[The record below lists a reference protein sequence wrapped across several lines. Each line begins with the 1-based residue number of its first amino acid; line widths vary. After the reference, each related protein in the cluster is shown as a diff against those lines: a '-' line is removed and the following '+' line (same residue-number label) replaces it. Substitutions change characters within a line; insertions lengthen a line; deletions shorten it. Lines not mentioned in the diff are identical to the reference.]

1 MTNDTETRKHNRVL
15 GALVA
20 DAAAVGTH
28 WIYDQDHIRKIAPEA
43 PEFMTPD
50 AANYDGVMA
59 YFAHPNRK
67 NGDQSQYGEQLIVM
81 LKALE
86 ANDGVYDAHIYASQ
100 FRAHFGYG
108 GAYVGYID
116 HATRET
122 LNNFQR
128 AEDEALKLARALP
141 YDGEPK
147 VTTAMI
153 GKALAAVVKYD
164 ADTLQNGFEADVR
177 ATHNDDAIMAHA
189 LNVLDVIRDMP
200 PLRGAH
206 DEQLPAIA
214 KLPGLVAS
222 MECDV
227 APDAFFD
234 AIDSAV
240 RTTSDH
246 ERAIAFGRVSA
257 AMMWAASTT
266 DNMNEIVIAGRAVA
280 TPETGALLADAIDM
294 TDQDT
299 NVATKHFGMACDL
312 NYGVPS
318 VVHNML
324 TAPTYQEAI
333 RRNIYAGGDTC
344 GRAMLIGAVMGA
356 VHGIG
361 GEQGIPKEWIEN
373 LSVDRNLSRYL

>member
-1 MTNDTETRKHNRVL
+1 MTNDTETRKRNMVL

-20 DAAAVGTH
+20 DAAAMGTH

-43 PEFMTPD
+43 PEFLTPD
-50 AANYDGVMA
+50 PANYEGVPA
-59 YFAHPNRK
+59 YFAHATRQS
-67 NGDQSQYGEQLIVM
+67 GDQSQYGEQLIVM

-86 ANDGVYDAHIYASQ
+86 ASGGTYDAQTYATH

-128 AEDEALKLARALP
+128 AEDEALMRAYAVP
-141 YDGEPK
+141 FDGPRK
-147 VTTAMI
+147 VTQAMV
-153 GKALAAVVKYD
+153 GKAMRMVPIFD
-164 ADTLQNGFEADVR
+164 GTQLQEKFEEEVRMTHDDNAIVAYGFK
-177 ATHNDDAIMAHA
+177 
-189 LNVLDVIRDMP
+189 VLDEIVGMP
-200 PLRGAH
+200 QKFGAN

-214 KLPGLVAS
+214 KLPGLVAN
-222 MECDV
+222 M
-227 APDAFFD
+227 APETDANTFF
-234 AIDSAV
+234 AAVDSAV
-240 RTTSDH
+240 RITSDH

-257 AMMWAASTT
+257 AMMQAALIT
-266 DNMNEIVIAGRAVA
+266 NNIAEIVDAGRAVA
-280 TPETGALLADAIDM
+280 TPETDALLADAAGM
-294 TDQDT
+294 TDQNT
-299 NVATKHFGMACDL
+299 NAATRHFGMACDL

-324 TAPTYQEAI
+324 TAQSYAEAI

-356 VHGIG
+356 LHGVG
-361 GEQGIPKEWIEN
+361 KGAGIPTAWVGK
-373 LSVDRNLSRYL
+373 LSMDREFSRYL

>member
-1 MTNDTETRKHNRVL
+1 MTNDTETRKRNMVL

-20 DAAAVGTH
+20 DAAAMGTH
-28 WIYDQDHIRKIAPEA
+28 WIYDQDHIRKIAPDA
-43 PEFMTPD
+43 PEFMTPNP
-50 AANYDGVMA
+50 AHYNGVPA
-59 YFAHPNRK
+59 FFAHATRQT
-67 NGDQSQYGEQLIVM
+67 GDQSQYGEQLIVM

-86 ANDGVYDAHIYASQ
+86 VNGGTYDAQTYAAH

-128 AEDEALKLARALP
+128 AEDEALNRAYALP
-141 YDGEPK
+141 FDGPRK
-147 VTTAMI
+147 VTQAMV
-153 GKALAAVVKYD
+153 GKAMALVAKHSG
-164 ADTLQNGFEADVR
+164 DTLRAKFEEAVR
-177 ATHNDDAIMAHA
+177 MTHDDDATVAYGFK
-189 LNVLDVIRDMP
+189 VLDQIIAMP
-200 PLRGAH
+200 RKFGAI

-222 MECDV
+222 MGLDV
-227 APDAFFD
+227 DPEVFFQ

-257 AMMWAASTT
+257 AMMRAALLT
-266 DNMNEIVIAGRAVA
+266 DDMAEIITAGRAVA
-280 TPETGALLADAIDM
+280 TPETDALLADAVGM

-299 NVATKHFGMACDL
+299 NAVTKHFGMACDL

-324 TAPTYQEAI
+324 TAPSYTEAV

-344 GRAMLIGAVMGA
+344 GRAMLVGAILGA
-356 VHGIG
+356 VHGVG
-361 GEQGIPKEWIEN
+361 GDQGMPQSWIDQLTVN
-373 LSVDRNLSRYL
+373 ADLLGQ